1 MLNTTVCPKRKKK
14 PVTDIS
20 KCVSQKKKKEKI
32 KLWEYI
38 NWTLDKDLAVKE

>member
-1 MLNTTVCPKRKKK
+1 MSKKK
-14 PVTDIS
+14 KKNPVTDIS
-20 KCVSQKKKKEKI
+20 KCVSQKKKEKI